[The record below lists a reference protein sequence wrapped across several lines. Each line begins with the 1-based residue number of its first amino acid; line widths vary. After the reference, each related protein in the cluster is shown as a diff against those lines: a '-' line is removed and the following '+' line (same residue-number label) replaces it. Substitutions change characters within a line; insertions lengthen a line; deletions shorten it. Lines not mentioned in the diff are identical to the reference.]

1 MIEQYTNWWETL
13 TLLQKIY
20 WSLAVPF
27 TLFFLLQ
34 MLMTLIG
41 GGDMGDDLSTDAE
54 INGDTGIPFQFL
66 TLKNLVA
73 FFSIFSWTGIACL
86 DSGMSDGW
94 SLVASSV
101 AGLAMMLIMA
111 SIFYFLSKA
120 DESGNLKMSNAKGK
134 LGEVYLTIASKR
146 NSIGQIQIKVQGSLR
161 TLEAI
166 TDDEA
171 DIKTGKVVK
180 VNDVIDNNLLLV
192 TANFS

>member
-54 INGDTGIPFQFL
+54 IDADTGIPFQFL

-166 TDDEA
+166 TDDET

-180 VNDVIDNNLLLV
+180 VSDVIDNNLLLV

>member
-1 MIEQYTNWWETL
+1 MIEQYAGWWETL

-41 GGDMGDDLSTDAE
+41 GGDAGDDMSTDAE
-54 INGDTGIPFQFL
+54 IDADTGIPFQFL
-66 TLKNLVA
+66 TLKNFVA
-73 FFSIFSWTGIACL
+73 FFAIFSWTGIACL
-86 DSGMSDGW
+86 DSGVSEGW
-94 SLVASSV
+94 SIVFGTI
-101 AGLAMMLIMA
+101 AGVIMMLMMA

-120 DESGNLKMSNAKGK
+120 DESGNLKISNAKGK
-134 LGEVYLTIASKR
+134 LGEVYLTVEKKR
-146 NSIGQIQIKVQGSLR
+146 NSVGQIQIKVQGSLR

-166 TDDEA
+166 TDDDT

-180 VNDVIDNNLLLV
+180 VSDVIDNNLLVV